1 MCFCTIMTHC
11 SSECRARFLL
21 VEGAYGFEFKDG
33 VYKYSSV
40 SVFFRLS
47 LSLSLSIANRG
58 IIAHFSLSL
67 VSRYLFV
74 VFEWYFRLPGSR
86 SRMSTSS
93 FKSLSSVVCVTV
105 CYMLAMPTPTAAYEV
120 SPTGGWGSNPPTPTC
135 AEKLLKNQK
144 ASVCRVWCMPMPLSI
159 IIPYPGIRPPAAGR
173 AFIGL
178 ALRRPRACLV
188 SAAPDILR

>member
-1 MCFCTIMTHC
+1 MGAYLPQAILILNKEARMCFCTIMTHC

-93 FKSLSSVVCVTV
+93 FKSLSSVVC
-105 CYMLAMPTPTAAYEV
+105 YMLAMPTSYAY
-120 SPTGGWGSNPPTPTC
+120 SGLRATRFRQLGAGGATPLPLPAQRSSSKIKKHPC
-135 AEKLLKNQK
+135 A
-144 ASVCRVWCMPMPLSI
+144 VCGACPCHCPL
-159 IIPYPGIRPPAAGR
+159 
-173 AFIGL
+173 
-178 ALRRPRACLV
+178 
-188 SAAPDILR
+188 